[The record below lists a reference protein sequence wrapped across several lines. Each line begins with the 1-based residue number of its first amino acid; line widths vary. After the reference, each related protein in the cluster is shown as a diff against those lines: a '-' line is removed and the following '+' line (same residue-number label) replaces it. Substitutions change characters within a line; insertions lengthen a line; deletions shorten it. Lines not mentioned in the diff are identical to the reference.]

1 MATSHEEFVTFSKL
15 KRDSRAT
22 RNLAGYNPIWTNTE
36 EVTALKSTFRLI
48 ACVCTASFAVGV
60 AAGCTGT
67 GATSSNA
74 GASSTTKSAT
84 SPLSAQSLSS
94 VIMPSFADL
103 LSSIENCVVQINIS
117 ATAQFGRRTVQQQG
131 AGSGWVLDSNGT
143 IVTNNHVV
151 EGANSI
157 SVLTSDGK
165 SYPAQV
171 INTDPTTDLALI
183 KITGAQLKSIPVG
196 DASKARRGDWVLAI
210 GNPLGEGITA
220 SEGIISRLGV
230 NVPLNSTQT
239 YNDLIE
245 TTAAINPGNSGG
257 PLVNM
262 SGEVIGITTLGATGV
277 QGMGYA
283 ISMVDALPVI
293 QKLGK

>member
-1 MATSHEEFVTFSKL
+1 MKKMFSL
-15 KRDSRAT
+15 
-22 RNLAGYNPIWTNTE
+22 LG
-36 EVTALKSTFRLI
+36 
-48 ACVCTASFAVGV
+48 CVCAASSAIAI
-60 AAGCTGT
+60 AAGCTGPGPTSPST
-67 GATSSNA
+67 GAP
-74 GASSTTKSAT
+74 SAT
-84 SPLSAQSLSS
+84 NSAISQLSNQSSSS
-94 VIMPSFADL
+94 VSMPSFADL
-103 LSSIENCVVQINIS
+103 LSSVENSVVQINIS
-117 ATAQFGRRTVQQQG
+117 ATAQLGRRTVQQQG
-131 AGSGWVLDSNGT
+131 AGSGWVLDSSGT

-151 EGANSI
+151 EGATSI

-183 KITGAQLKSIPVG
+183 KISGAQLKSMPVG
-196 DASKARRGDWVLAI
+196 DASKSRRGDWVLAI

-230 NVPLNSTQT
+230 SVPLSSTQT

-257 PLVNM
+257 PLINM